1 MQDHNSLKYPFMTL
15 KLGQEEV
22 YSVFYRS
29 IEKFPRLGRGLF
41 KYDPGK
47 ATNPPLSEGA
57 EGQTAD
63 NNCAAYIGTGEKYQL
78 CKIIIPSNIL
88 SRL

>member
-1 MQDHNSLKYPFMTL
+1 MNL

-29 IEKFPRLGRGLF
+29 MERSWRLDVGSF

-47 ATNPPLSEGA
+47 ATSLALSERAG
-57 EGQTAD
+57 GQTAD
-63 NNCAAYIGTGEKYQL
+63 SNCAVYIGTGEKYQV
-78 CKIIIPSNIL
+78 CKIIIPSNIPSGL
-88 SRL
+88 

>member
-1 MQDHNSLKYPFMTL
+1 MNL

-29 IEKFPRLGRGLF
+29 IDKSPRLDVGSF

-47 ATNPPLSEGA
+47 ATSPPLSERA

-63 NNCAAYIGTGEKYQL
+63 SKHAAYIETGEKH
-78 CKIIIPSNIL
+78 
-88 SRL
+88 

>member
-1 MQDHNSLKYPFMTL
+1 MNL

-29 IEKFPRLGRGLF
+29 IDKSRRLDVGSF

-47 ATNPPLSEGA
+47 ATSPPLSERA

-63 NNCAAYIGTGEKYQL
+63 SKCAAYIGTGEKH
-78 CKIIIPSNIL
+78 
-88 SRL
+88 